1 MPEMNLRQALAK
13 GLREALDT
21 NDNVFLI
28 GEDIGMHGGPYAVTK
43 DLFKDYGPEKIMD
56 TPISES
62 GFVGA
67 AIGSSMVGMKP
78 IVEIMTINFSLLA
91 IDQIV
96 NHAAKMH
103 YMSDGQLS
111 VPIIIRT
118 VTGAG
123 GRLAA
128 THSQSF
134 EGWYASVPGLKVVA
148 PSNPN
153 DALGLLRS
161 SVNDNNPII
170 FVEHSMLYGVN
181 GEVPDQYYETPIG
194 IPKIIESGEDLTIIA
209 WSGMIPVAQDVS
221 SKLKEKNIECEIID
235 LRTLNPID
243 FELIFNSVKKTNKVV
258 ILDEYWETGSF
269 GAYISSV
276 IQENCFDDL
285 DAPIS
290 VVNSMNIPMP
300 YSADLEDQVVPNTER
315 VLKRIN
321 DLIGL

>member
-1 MPEMNLRQALAK
+1 MAEMNLRQAITK
-13 GLREALDT
+13 GLREALDN
-21 NDNVFLI
+21 NDNVFLM
-28 GEDIGMHGGPYAVTK
+28 GEDIGLYGGPYAVTK
-43 DLFKDYGPEKIMD
+43 DLYKYYGPEKIID
-56 TPISES
+56 NPIAES

-67 AIGSSMVGMKP
+67 AIGSSMTGMKP
-78 IVEIMTINFSLLA
+78 IVEIMTINFSLLV

-111 VPIIIRT
+111 VPMIIRT

-161 SVNDNNPII
+161 SLNDNNPII
-170 FVEHSMLYGVN
+170 FVEHSMLYGVT
-181 GEVPDQYYETPIG
+181 GEVPEPYYETPIG
-194 IPKIIESGEDLTIIA
+194 LPKVIQEGTDLTIIA
-209 WSGMIPVAQDVS
+209 WSGMIPVAQDVEL
-221 SKLKEKNIECEIID
+221 KLKEENISCELID
-235 LRTLNPID
+235 IRTLNPID
-243 FELIFNSVKKTNKVV
+243 FELIFESVKKTNKVV

-276 IQENCFDDL
+276 IQENCFDYL

-300 YSADLEDQVVPNTER
+300 YSAELEDQVVPNTKR
-315 VLKRIN
+315 VLEKIKKI
-321 DLIGL
+321 IGL

>member
-1 MPEMNLRQALAK
+1 MAEMNIRQAITK
-13 GLREALDT
+13 GLREALDN
-21 NDNVFLI
+21 NDNVFLM
-28 GEDIGMHGGPYAVTK
+28 GEDIGLYGGPYAVTK
-43 DLFKDYGPEKIMD
+43 GLYKDYGPEKIID
-56 TPISES
+56 TPIAES

-111 VPIIIRT
+111 VPMIIRT

-161 SVNDNNPII
+161 SLNDNNPII
-170 FVEHSMLYGVN
+170 FVEHSMLYGVT
-181 GEVPDQYYETPIG
+181 GEVPEPYYETPIG
-194 IPKIIESGEDLTIIA
+194 LPKVIQEGNDLTIIA
-209 WSGMIPVAQDVS
+209 WSGMIPVAQDVELQ
-221 SKLKEKNIECEIID
+221 LKGENISCELID
-235 LRTLNPID
+235 IRTLNPID
-243 FELIFNSVKKTNKVV
+243 FELIFDSVKKTNKVV

-276 IQENCFDDL
+276 IQENCFDYL
-285 DAPIS
+285 DAPIA

-300 YSADLEDQVVPNTER
+300 YSAELEDQVVPNTKR
-315 VLKRIN
+315 VLEKIKKI
-321 DLIGL
+321 IGL

>member
-1 MPEMNLRQALAK
+1 MAEMNLRQALSK
-13 GLREALDT
+13 GLREALDN
-21 NDNVFLI
+21 NDNVFVM
-28 GEDIGMHGGPYAVTK
+28 GEDIGLYGGPYAVTK
-43 DLFKDYGPEKIMD
+43 DLYKDYGPYKIID

-161 SVNDNNPII
+161 ALNDNNPII
-170 FVEHSMLYGVN
+170 FVEHSMLYGVT
-181 GEVPDQYYETPIG
+181 GEVPEPYYETPIG
-194 IPKIIESGEDLTIIA
+194 LPKVIQEGSDLTIIA
-209 WSGMIPVAQDVS
+209 WSGMIPVAQDVE
-221 SKLKEKNIECEIID
+221 SKLKEENISCELID
-235 LRTLNPID
+235 IRTLNPIE
-243 FELIFNSVKKTNKVV
+243 FELIFDSVKKTNKVV

-276 IQENCFDDL
+276 IQENCFDYL

-300 YSADLEDQVVPNTER
+300 YSAELEDQVVPNTKR
-315 VLKRIN
+315 VLEKIKKI
-321 DLIGL
+321 IGL

>member
-1 MPEMNLRQALAK
+1 
-13 GLREALDT
+13 
-21 NDNVFLI
+21 
-28 GEDIGMHGGPYAVTK
+28 
-43 DLFKDYGPEKIMD
+43 
-56 TPISES
+56 
-62 GFVGA
+62 
-67 AIGSSMVGMKP
+67 
-78 IVEIMTINFSLLA
+78 MTINFSLLA

-170 FVEHSMLYGVN
+170 FVEHAMLYGVN

-194 IPKIIESGEDLTIIA
+194 IPKILEPGEDLTIIA

-221 SKLKEKNIECEIID
+221 GKLKEKSIQCEIID

>member
-1 MPEMNLRQALAK
+1 MAEMNLRQSLSK
-13 GLREALDT
+13 GLREALDN
-21 NDNVFLI
+21 NDNVFLM
-28 GEDIGMHGGPYAVTK
+28 GEDIGLYGGPYAVTK
-43 DLFKDYGPEKIMD
+43 DLYKDYGPDKIID

-161 SVNDNNPII
+161 ALNDNNPII
-170 FVEHSMLYGVN
+170 FVEHSMLYGVT
-181 GEVPDQYYETPIG
+181 GEVPEPYYETPIG
-194 IPKIIESGEDLTIIA
+194 LPKVIQEGSDLTIIA
-209 WSGMIPVAQDVS
+209 WSGMIPVAQDVE
-221 SKLKEKNIECEIID
+221 SKLKEENISCELID
-235 LRTLNPID
+235 IRTLNPIE
-243 FELIFNSVKKTNKVV
+243 FELIFDSVKKTNKVV

-276 IQENCFDDL
+276 IQENCFDYL

-300 YSADLEDQVVPNTER
+300 YSAELEDQVVPNTKR
-315 VLKRIN
+315 VLEKIKKI
-321 DLIGL
+321 IGL

>member
-1 MPEMNLRQALAK
+1 MAEMNLRQALSK
-13 GLREALDT
+13 GLREALDN
-21 NDNVFLI
+21 NDNVFLM
-28 GEDIGMHGGPYAVTK
+28 GEDIGLYGGPYAVTK
-43 DLFKDYGPEKIMD
+43 DLYKDYGPDKIID

-111 VPIIIRT
+111 VPMIIRT

-161 SVNDNNPII
+161 SLNDNNPTI
-170 FVEHSMLYGVN
+170 FVEHSMLYGVT
-181 GEVPDQYYETPIG
+181 GEVPEPYYETPIG
-194 IPKIIESGEDLTIIA
+194 LPKAIQEGSDLTIIA
-209 WSGMIPVAQDVS
+209 WSGMIPVAQDVEL
-221 SKLKEKNIECEIID
+221 KLKEENISCELID
-235 LRTLNPID
+235 IRTLNPID
-243 FELIFNSVKKTNKVV
+243 FELIFDSVKKTNKVV

-276 IQENCFDDL
+276 IQENCFDYL

-300 YSADLEDQVVPNTER
+300 YSAELEDQVVPNTKR
-315 VLKRIN
+315 VLEKIKKI
-321 DLIGL
+321 IGL

>member
-1 MPEMNLRQALAK
+1 MTEMNLRDALTK

-21 NDNVFLI
+21 NENVFLM
-28 GEDIGMHGGPYAVTK
+28 GEDIGMYGGPYAVTK
-43 DLFKDYGPEKIMD
+43 GLFEDYGPEKIID

-67 AIGSSMVGMKP
+67 GIGSSMIGMKP
-78 IVEIMTINFSLLA
+78 IIEVMTINFSLLA

-148 PSNPN
+148 PSNPR
-153 DALGLLRS
+153 DALGLLRAAI
-161 SVNDNNPII
+161 NDNNPII
-170 FVEHSMLYGVN
+170 FAEHTLLYGVT
-181 GEVPDQYYETPIG
+181 GDVPDQYYETPIG
-194 IPKIIESGEDLTIIA
+194 LPKIIEEGNDLTIIA
-209 WSGMIPVAQDVS
+209 WSGMIPVAQEVS
-221 SKLKEKNIECEIID
+221 SKLKDKNLQTEIID
-235 LRTLNPID
+235 LITLNPID

-276 IQENCFDDL
+276 IQENCFDYL
-285 DAPIS
+285 DAPIA
-290 VVNSMNIPMP
+290 VVNSLNIPMP
-300 YSADLEDQVVPNTER
+300 YSADLEDEVIPNTKR
-315 VLKRIN
+315 VLMKI
-321 DLIGL
+321 DELLGL

>member
-1 MPEMNLRQALAK
+1 MAEMNLRQAITK
-13 GLREALDT
+13 GLREALD
-21 NDNVFLI
+21 NNENVFLM
-28 GEDIGMHGGPYAVTK
+28 GEDIGLYGGPYAVTK
-43 DLFKDYGPEKIMD
+43 GLYKDYGPEKIID
-56 TPISES
+56 TPIAES

-111 VPIIIRT
+111 VPMIIRT

-161 SVNDNNPII
+161 SLNDNNPII
-170 FVEHSMLYGVN
+170 FVEHSMLYGVT
-181 GEVPDQYYETPIG
+181 GEVPEPYYETPIG
-194 IPKIIESGEDLTIIA
+194 LPKVIQEGNDLTIIA
-209 WSGMIPVAQDVS
+209 WSGMIPVAQDVELQ
-221 SKLKEKNIECEIID
+221 LKGENISCELID
-235 LRTLNPID
+235 IRTLNPID
-243 FELIFNSVKKTNKVV
+243 FELIFDSVKKTNKVV

-276 IQENCFDDL
+276 IQENCFDYL
-285 DAPIS
+285 DAPIA

-300 YSADLEDQVVPNTER
+300 YSAELEDQVVPNTKR
-315 VLKRIN
+315 VLEKIKKI
-321 DLIGL
+321 IGL

>member
-1 MPEMNLRQALAK
+1 MAEMNLRQALSK
-13 GLREALDT
+13 GLREALDN
-21 NDNVFLI
+21 NDNVFLM
-28 GEDIGMHGGPYAVTK
+28 GEDIGLYGGPYAVTK
-43 DLFKDYGPEKIMD
+43 DLYKDYGPDKIID

-161 SVNDNNPII
+161 ALNDNNPII
-170 FVEHSMLYGVN
+170 FVEHSMLYGVT
-181 GEVPDQYYETPIG
+181 GQVPKPYYETPIG
-194 IPKIIESGEDLTIIA
+194 LPKVIQEGSDLTIIA
-209 WSGMIPVAQDVS
+209 WSGMIPVAQDVE
-221 SKLKEKNIECEIID
+221 SKLKEENISCELID
-235 LRTLNPID
+235 IRTLNPIE
-243 FELIFNSVKKTNKVV
+243 FELIFDSVKKTNKVV

-276 IQENCFDDL
+276 IQENCFDYL

-300 YSADLEDQVVPNTER
+300 YSAELEDQVVPNTKR
-315 VLKRIN
+315 VLEKIKKI
-321 DLIGL
+321 IGL

>member
-1 MPEMNLRQALAK
+1 MPEMNLRQALAN

-21 NDNVFLI
+21 NEKVFLM
-28 GEDIGMHGGPYAVTK
+28 GEDIGMYGGPYAVTK
-43 DLFKDYGPEKIMD
+43 DLYEDYGPEKIMD

-67 AIGSSMVGMKP
+67 AIGSSMIGMKP

-170 FVEHSMLYGVN
+170 FVEHAMLYGVN

-194 IPKIIESGEDLTIIA
+194 IPKILEPGEDLTIIA

-221 SKLKEKNIECEIID
+221 GKLKEKSIQCEIID

-285 DAPIS
+285 DAPIA
-290 VVNSMNIPMP
+290 VINSMNIPMP
-300 YSADLEDQVVPNTER
+300 YSADLEDQVVPNTKR
-315 VLKRIN
+315 VLNRIK

>member
-1 MPEMNLRQALAK
+1 MAEMNLRQAITK
-13 GLREALDT
+13 GLREALD
-21 NDNVFLI
+21 NNENVFLM
-28 GEDIGMHGGPYAVTK
+28 GEDIGLYGGPYAVTK
-43 DLFKDYGPEKIMD
+43 GLYKDYGPEKIID
-56 TPISES
+56 TPIAES

-111 VPIIIRT
+111 VPMIIRT

-161 SVNDNNPII
+161 SLNDNNPII
-170 FVEHSMLYGVN
+170 FVEHSMLYGVT
-181 GEVPDQYYETPIG
+181 GEVPEPYYETPIG
-194 IPKIIESGEDLTIIA
+194 LPKVIQEGTDLTIIA
-209 WSGMIPVAQDVS
+209 WSGMIPVAQDVEL
-221 SKLKEKNIECEIID
+221 KLKEENISCELID
-235 LRTLNPID
+235 IRTLNPID
-243 FELIFNSVKKTNKVV
+243 FELIFESVKKTNKVV

-276 IQENCFDDL
+276 IQENCFDYL

-300 YSADLEDQVVPNTER
+300 YSAELEDQVVPNTKR
-315 VLKRIN
+315 VLEKIKN
-321 DLIGL
+321 KIGL

>member
-1 MPEMNLRQALAK
+1 MAEMNLRQAITK
-13 GLREALDT
+13 GLREALDN
-21 NDNVFLI
+21 NDNVFLM
-28 GEDIGMHGGPYAVTK
+28 GEDIGLYGGPYAVTK
-43 DLFKDYGPEKIMD
+43 GLYKDYGPEKIID
-56 TPISES
+56 TPIAES

-67 AIGSSMVGMKP
+67 AIGSSMTGMKP

-111 VPIIIRT
+111 VPMIIRT

-161 SVNDNNPII
+161 SLNDNNPII
-170 FVEHSMLYGVN
+170 FVEHSMLYGVT
-181 GEVPDQYYETPIG
+181 GEVPEPYYETPIG
-194 IPKIIESGEDLTIIA
+194 LPKVIQEGSDLTIIA
-209 WSGMIPVAQDVS
+209 WSGMIPVAQDVEL
-221 SKLKEKNIECEIID
+221 KLKEENISCELID
-235 LRTLNPID
+235 IRTLNPID
-243 FELIFNSVKKTNKVV
+243 FELIFESVKKTNKVV

-276 IQENCFDDL
+276 IQENCFDYL

-300 YSADLEDQVVPNTER
+300 YSAELEDQVVPNTKR
-315 VLKRIN
+315 VLEKIKKI
-321 DLIGL
+321 IGL